1 MPLSECGPVRVGN
14 PARMGRVTD
23 FSPAPKTPT
32 ASPQQVGYR
41 PNPHAEDIATAT
53 WWRIA
58 ARLPRT
64 LGAAVR
70 LGWAADRPAM
80 LWLGLCQ
87 LVVAASAAVALAALP
102 GAMNQLFS
110 GGHVAARV
118 TAAAPALFV
127 AAVATAVRAGADALV
142 VYAATRLAP
151 EVATEADLQILAA
164 APQVELEAY
173 DRPGFTD
180 RLQAAGKGAE
190 ATEDLIGDSQAMV
203 SALAQLVAAASV
215 LTVLH
220 PMLLPLLLMAVV
232 PKGAAAVTTARIQH
246 RADFQNISDN
256 HLRYLL
262 RYYSTDRRTAAE
274 VRAATMAGFLT
285 TWYREITDRIKA
297 THRAAAP
304 RVLRVTLLGSA
315 LSGLML
321 ATTWA
326 ALGWLAATG
335 RMDLAIAATAVVAV
349 RTSTGALTSLVM
361 AAARTFRTSLY
372 LEDWQSFLHR
382 TKALRAERGTKTL
395 PAGAPAEIEAKN
407 VTYAYPGADAPAVDQ
422 VTLTLRQGELIALV
436 GENGSGKTTL
446 SRLLTGLYLPTSGVV
461 TWDGTDLAE
470 ADPAGVWAQ
479 VGLVPQDYTRWPM
492 DLRANIHLGQPRADD
507 DAPLLRAASA
517 AGADSVIE
525 KAPYGLDTL
534 VASSNW
540 GGTDLSGGQWQRIA
554 VARAFYRDAAV
565 LMLDEP
571 TSAMDPRAEH
581 LVIRR
586 FKQLAEGKAAVFV
599 THNLE
604 NARIADRVIVL
615 DGGRIVESGTSDSL
629 LDASGLFAEL
639 YKLAQDR

>member
-1 MPLSECGPVRVGN
+1 M
-14 PARMGRVTD
+14 TD
-23 FSPAPKTPT
+23 SSPAPKTPA

-41 PNPHAEDIATAT
+41 PDAHAEDIATAT
-53 WWRIA
+53 WWRMA
-58 ARLPRT
+58 ARLPHT
-64 LGAAVR
+64 LAAAVR

-87 LVVAASAAVALAALP
+87 LVVAISSAIALAALP
-102 GAMNQLFS
+102 GAMNHLFN
-110 GGHVAARV
+110 GGDVAQRV
-118 TAAAPALFV
+118 TAAVPRLIV
-127 AAVATAVRAGADALV
+127 AAAATAVRAGADALA
-142 VYAATRLAP
+142 VYASTRLAP

-190 ATEDLIGDSQAMV
+190 ATEDLIGDAQAMV
-203 SALAQLVAAASV
+203 SALAQLAAAACV

-220 PMLLPLLLMAVV
+220 PLLLPLLLLAVV

-274 VRAATMAGFLT
+274 VRAATMGGFLT
-285 TWYREITDRIKA
+285 SWYREITDRIKA

-304 RVLRVTLLGSA
+304 HVLKVNLAGSA

-321 ATTWA
+321 SLTWA

-335 RMDLAIAATAVVAV
+335 RMNLAVAATAVVAV

-372 LEDWQSFLHR
+372 LEDWQSFLR
-382 TKALRAERGTKTL
+382 RAKALRATRGTTVI
-395 PAGAPAEIEAKN
+395 PAGAPAVIKATDA
-407 VTYAYPGADAPAVDQ
+407 TYTYPGADAPAVNS
-422 VTLTLRQGELIALV
+422 VSLTLRQGELIALV

-446 SRLLTGLYLPTSGVV
+446 SRLLTGLYLPTSGTV
-461 TWDGTDLAE
+461 TWDGTDLAD
-470 ADPAGVWAQ
+470 ADPASVWSK

-492 DLRANIHLGQPRADD
+492 DLRANIHLGQPRASDD
-507 DAPLLRAASA
+507 GPLLQAARA
-517 AGADSVIE
+517 AGADSVID

-554 VARAFYRDAAV
+554 VARAFYRDAAM

-586 FKQLAEGKAAVFV
+586 FKQLAAGKAAVFV
-599 THNLE
+599 THNLD
-604 NARIADRVIVL
+604 NARIADRIIVL
-615 DGGRIVESGTSDSL
+615 DRGRIVESGTFDAL
-629 LDASGLFAEL
+629 LNAAGLFAEL

>member
-1 MPLSECGPVRVGN
+1 
-14 PARMGRVTD
+14 MGRVTD
-23 FSPAPKTPT
+23 SSPAPKPPT
-32 ASPQQVGYR
+32 APQQQVGYR
-41 PNPHAEDIATAT
+41 ADPHAEDIATAT
-53 WWRIA
+53 WWRMA
-58 ARLPRT
+58 SRLPHT
-64 LGAAVR
+64 LAAAVR

-80 LWLGLCQ
+80 LWLGFTQ
-87 LVVAASAAVALAALP
+87 LVVAVSAAVALAALP
-102 GAMNQLFS
+102 GAMNHLFS
-110 GGHVAARV
+110 GGDVAERV
-118 TAAAPALFV
+118 QAATPALVV
-127 AAVATAVRAGADALV
+127 AAVATAVRAGADALA
-142 VYAATRLAP
+142 VYAAARLAP

-190 ATEDLIGDSQAMV
+190 ATEDLIGDAQAMV

-220 PMLLPLLLMAVV
+220 PLLLPLLLLAVV
-232 PKGAAAVTTARIQH
+232 PKGAAAVTTARIKH

-274 VRAATMAGFLT
+274 VRAATMSGFLT
-285 TWYREITDRIKA
+285 TWYRQITDRVKA

-304 RVLRVTLLGSA
+304 RVLRVTLAGSA
-315 LSGLML
+315 ASGLML

-335 RMDLAIAATAVVAV
+335 RMDLAVAATAVVAV

-372 LEDWQSFLHR
+372 LEDWQSFLR
-382 TKALRAERGTKTL
+382 RAKALRAERGTRAI
-395 PAGAPAEIEAKN
+395 PAGAPAEIEAKDI
-407 VTYAYPGADAPAVDQ
+407 TYAYPGAHIPAVDG
-422 VTLTLRQGELIALV
+422 VSLTLRRGELIALV

-446 SRLLTGLYLPTSGVV
+446 SRLLTGLYLPTTGTVA
-461 TWDGTDLAE
+461 WDGTDLAE
-470 ADPAGVWAQ
+470 AEPTGVWSK

-507 DAPLLRAASA
+507 DTLLLQAACA
-517 AGADSVIE
+517 AGADSVID

-586 FKQLAEGKAAVFV
+586 FKELAAGKAAVFV
-599 THNLE
+599 THNLD
-604 NARIADRVIVL
+604 NARIADRIVVL
-615 DGGRIVESGTSDSL
+615 DRGRIVETGTFESL
-629 LDASGLFAEL
+629 LDAAGLFAEL

>member
-1 MPLSECGPVRVGN
+1 M
-14 PARMGRVTD
+14 TD
-23 FSPAPKTPT
+23 SSTAPQ
-32 ASPQQVGYR
+32 ASAAPRQQVGYR
-41 PNPHAEDIATAT
+41 ADPHAEDIASAT
-53 WWRIA
+53 WWRMA
-58 ARLPRT
+58 SRLPHT
-64 LGAAVR
+64 LAAAVR

-80 LWLGLCQ
+80 LWLGFTQ
-87 LVVAASAAVALAALP
+87 VVVAVSAAVALAALP
-102 GAMNQLFS
+102 GAMNHLLS
-110 GGHVAARV
+110 GGDTAARV
-118 TAAAPALFV
+118 TAAAPALVV
-127 AAVATAVRAGADALV
+127 AAVAAAVRAGADALA
-142 VYAATRLAP
+142 VYAAARLAP
-151 EVATEADLQILAA
+151 EVATEADLQILAV

-190 ATEDLIGDSQAMV
+190 ATEDLIGDAQAMV
-203 SALAQLVAAASV
+203 SALAQLAAAALV

-220 PMLLPLLLMAVV
+220 PVLLPLLVLAVV

-246 RADFQNISDN
+246 RADFQNIADN

-274 VRAATMAGFLT
+274 VRAATMSGFLT
-285 TWYREITDRIKA
+285 SWYREVTGRIKA

-304 RVLRVTLLGSA
+304 RVLRVTLAGA
-315 LSGLML
+315 AASGLML
-321 ATTWA
+321 ALTWA

-335 RMDLAIAATAVVAV
+335 RMDLAVAATAVIAV
-349 RTSTGALTSLVM
+349 RMSTGALTSVVM

-372 LEDWQSFLHR
+372 LEDWQSFLR
-382 TKALRAERGTKTL
+382 RAKALCAGRGTTSI
-395 PAGAPAEIEAKN
+395 PAGAPHVIEAKN
-407 VTYAYPGADAPAVDQ
+407 ISYAYPGSGALAVDG
-422 VTLTLRQGELIALV
+422 VSLTLRRGELIALV

-446 SRLLTGLYLPTSGVV
+446 SRLLTGLYLPTSGTVA
-461 TWDGTDLAE
+461 WDGTDLAE
-470 ADPAGVWAQ
+470 ADPAGVWSK

-492 DLRANIHLGQPRADD
+492 DLRANIHLGQPRTTDD
-507 DAPLLRAASA
+507 TVLLEAARA
-517 AGADSVIE
+517 AGADSVID

-586 FKQLAEGKAAVFV
+586 FKELAAGKAAVFV
-599 THNLE
+599 THNLD
-604 NARIADRVIVL
+604 NARIADRIIVL
-615 DGGRIVESGTSDSL
+615 DRGRIVETGTFQSL
-629 LDASGLFAEL
+629 LDTAGLFAEL

>member
-1 MPLSECGPVRVGN
+1 M
-14 PARMGRVTD
+14 TD
-23 FSPAPKTPT
+23 SSPAPQAAAAPR
-32 ASPQQVGYR
+32 QQVGYR
-41 PNPHAEDIATAT
+41 ADPHAEDIATAT
-53 WWRIA
+53 WWRMA
-58 ARLPRT
+58 SRLPHT
-64 LGAAVR
+64 LAAAVR

-80 LWLGLCQ
+80 FWLGCTQ
-87 LVVAASAAVALAALP
+87 VVVAVAAAVALGALP
-102 GAMNQLFS
+102 GAMNHLLA
-110 GGHVAARV
+110 GGDAAGRV
-118 TAAAPALFV
+118 VAAAPALVV
-127 AAVATAVRAGADALV
+127 AAVAAAVRAGADALA
-142 VYAATRLAP
+142 VYAAARLAP
-151 EVATEADLQILAA
+151 EVATEADLQILAV

-190 ATEDLIGDSQAMV
+190 ATEDLIGDAQAMV
-203 SALAQLVAAASV
+203 SALAQLAAAALV

-220 PMLLPLLLMAVV
+220 PVLLPLLVLAVV

-246 RADFQNISDN
+246 RADFQNVADN

-274 VRAATMAGFLT
+274 VRAATMSGFLT
-285 TWYREITDRIKA
+285 SWYREVTGRIKA
-297 THRAAAP
+297 THRQAAP
-304 RVLRVTLLGSA
+304 RVLRVTLAGA
-315 LSGLML
+315 AASGLML
-321 ATTWA
+321 ALTWA

-335 RMDLAIAATAVVAV
+335 RMDLAVAATAVIAV
-349 RTSTGALTSLVM
+349 RMSTGALTSVVM

-372 LEDWQSFLHR
+372 LEDWQSFLR
-382 TKALRAERGTKTL
+382 RAKALRAGRGTTVI
-395 PAGAPAEIEAKN
+395 PAGAPHVIEAKDI
-407 VTYAYPGADAPAVDQ
+407 TYAYPGSGAPAVDG
-422 VTLTLRQGELIALV
+422 VSLTLRRGELIALV

-446 SRLLTGLYLPTSGVV
+446 SRLLTGLYLPTSGTVA
-461 TWDGTDLAE
+461 WDGTDLAE
-470 ADPAGVWAQ
+470 ADPAGVWSK

-492 DLRANIHLGQPRADD
+492 DLRANIHLGQPRTTDD
-507 DAPLLRAASA
+507 TVLLEAARA
-517 AGADSVIE
+517 AGADSVID

-586 FKQLAEGKAAVFV
+586 FKELAAGKAAMFV
-599 THNLE
+599 THNLD
-604 NARIADRVIVL
+604 NARIADRIIVL
-615 DGGRIVESGTSDSL
+615 DRGRIVETGTFQSL
-629 LDASGLFAEL
+629 LDTAGLFAEL

>member
-1 MPLSECGPVRVGN
+1 
-14 PARMGRVTD
+14 VTD
-23 FSPAPKTPT
+23 SSPAPKTPT

-41 PNPHAEDIATAT
+41 PDPHAEDIATAT
-53 WWRIA
+53 WWRMA
-58 ARLPRT
+58 SRLPHT
-64 LGAAVR
+64 LAAAGR

-87 LVVAASAAVALAALP
+87 LVVAASAAIALAALP
-102 GAMNQLFS
+102 GAMNHLL
-110 GGHVAARV
+110 GGGDVAERV
-118 TAAAPALFV
+118 TAAAPALIV
-127 AAVATAVRAGADALV
+127 AAVATAVRAGADALA

-190 ATEDLIGDSQAMV
+190 ATEDLIGDAQAMV

-220 PMLLPLLLMAVV
+220 PQLLPLLLLAVV

-274 VRAATMAGFLT
+274 VRAATMASFLH

-321 ATTWA
+321 SLTWA

-335 RMDLAIAATAVVAV
+335 RMDLAVAATAVVAV
-349 RTSTGALTSLVM
+349 RTSTGALTSLVL

-372 LEDWQSFLHR
+372 LEDWQSFLR
-382 TKALRAERGTKTL
+382 RAKALRAERGTKKL
-395 PAGAPAEIEAKN
+395 PARAPAEIGAKDA
-407 VTYAYPGADAPAVDQ
+407 TYTYPGADTPAVDG
-422 VTLTLRQGELIALV
+422 VSLTLQQGELIALV

-446 SRLLTGLYLPTSGVV
+446 SRLLTGLYLPSSGSV

-470 ADPAGVWAQ
+470 ADPASVWSK

-492 DLRANIHLGQPRADD
+492 DLRANIHLGQPRAAD
-507 DAPLLRAASA
+507 DAPLLEAARA
-517 AGADSVIE
+517 AGADSVID

-554 VARAFYRDAAV
+554 VARAFYRDAAM

-586 FKQLAEGKAAVFV
+586 FKQLAAGRAAVFV

-604 NARIADRVIVL
+604 NARIADRILVL
-615 DGGRIVESGTSDSL
+615 DRGRIVESGTFDSL

>member
-1 MPLSECGPVRVGN
+1 M
-14 PARMGRVTD
+14 TD
-23 FSPAPKTPT
+23 SSPAPKPSS

-41 PNPHAEDIATAT
+41 PDPHAEDIATAT
-53 WWRIA
+53 WWRMA

-64 LGAAVR
+64 LAAAVR
-70 LGWAADRPAM
+70 LGWAADRSAM

-102 GAMNQLFS
+102 DAMNHLFS
-110 GGHVAARV
+110 GGDVAERV
-118 TAAAPALFV
+118 TAAAPALIV
-127 AAVATAVRAGADALV
+127 AAVATAMRAGADALA
-142 VYAATRLAP
+142 VYAAARLSP

-164 APQVELEAY
+164 TPQVELEAY

-190 ATEDLIGDSQAMV
+190 ATEDLIGDAQALV
-203 SALAQLVAAASV
+203 SALAQLIAAASV

-220 PMLLPLLLMAVV
+220 PMLLPLLILAVV

-262 RYYSTDRRTAAE
+262 RYYSTDRRTAVE
-274 VRAATMAGFLT
+274 VRAATMASFLQS
-285 TWYREITDRIKA
+285 WYRQITDRIKA

-304 RVLRVTLLGSA
+304 RVLRVTLLGA
-315 LSGLML
+315 AASGLML
-321 ATTWA
+321 AATWA
-326 ALGWLAATG
+326 TLGWLAATG
-335 RMDLAIAATAVVAV
+335 RMDLAVAATAVVAV

-361 AAARTFRTSLY
+361 AAARMFRTSLY
-372 LEDWQSFLHR
+372 LEDWQSFLR
-382 TKALRAERGTKTL
+382 RAKALRATRGSACI
-395 PAGAPAEIEAKN
+395 PARAPAEIHAKD
-407 VTYAYPGADAPAVDQ
+407 VTYTYPGADAPAVDG
-422 VTLTLRQGELIALV
+422 VSLTLRQGELIALV

-446 SRLLTGLYLPTSGVV
+446 SRLLTGLYLSSSGTV
-461 TWDGTDLAE
+461 TWDGIDLAE
-470 ADPAGVWAQ
+470 VDPSNVWSQ

-492 DLRANIHLGQPRADD
+492 DLRANIHLGQPRAGD
-507 DAPLLRAASA
+507 DAPLLEAARA
-517 AGADSVIE
+517 AGADSVID
-525 KAPYGLDTL
+525 KTPYGLDTL

-554 VARAFYRDAAV
+554 VARAFYRDAAM

-586 FKQLAEGKAAVFV
+586 FKQLSVGKAAIFV

-604 NARIADRVIVL
+604 NARIADRIIVL
-615 DGGRIVESGTSDSL
+615 DGGRIAESGTFESL

>member
-1 MPLSECGPVRVGN
+1 M
-14 PARMGRVTD
+14 TD
-23 FSPAPKTPT
+23 SSPAPRPPT
-32 ASPQQVGYR
+32 APPQQVGYR
-41 PNPHAEDIATAT
+41 PDPHAEDIASAT
-53 WWRIA
+53 WWRMA

-64 LGAAVR
+64 LAAAVR

-102 GAMNQLFS
+102 GAMNHLFS
-110 GGHVAARV
+110 GGDVAARV
-118 TAAAPALFV
+118 TAATPALVV
-127 AAVATAVRAGADALV
+127 AAVATAVRAGADALA
-142 VYAATRLAP
+142 VYAATRLGP

-164 APQVELEAY
+164 APRVELEAY

-190 ATEDLIGDSQAMV
+190 ATEDLIGDAQAML

-220 PMLLPLLLMAVV
+220 PLLLPLLLLAVV
-232 PKGAAAVTTARIQH
+232 PKGAAAVATARIKH

-274 VRAATMAGFLT
+274 VRAATMSGFLQR
-285 TWYREITDRIKA
+285 WYREITDRIKA

-304 RVLRVTLLGSA
+304 RVLRVTLAGSA
-315 LSGLML
+315 VSGLML
-321 ATTWA
+321 AATWA
-326 ALGWLAATG
+326 ALGWLAASG
-335 RMDLAIAATAVVAV
+335 RMDLAVAATAVVAV

-361 AAARTFRTSLY
+361 AAARMFRTGLY
-372 LEDWQSFLHR
+372 LEDWQAFLR
-382 TKALRAERGTKTL
+382 RATALRAERGTRQL
-395 PAGAPAEIEAKN
+395 AAGAPTVIEAAN
-407 VTYAYPGADAPAVDQ
+407 VTYAYPGAAAPAVDS
-422 VTLTLRQGELIALV
+422 VSLTLRRGELIALV

-446 SRLLTGLYLPTSGVV
+446 SRLLTGLYLPTSGSV

-470 ADPAGVWAQ
+470 ADPAGVWSK

-507 DAPLLRAASA
+507 DGPLLAAARA
-517 AGADSVIE
+517 AGADSVID
-525 KAPYGLDTL
+525 KSPYGLDTL

-554 VARAFYRDAAV
+554 VARAFYRDAAM

-571 TSAMDPRAEH
+571 TSAMDPRAEN

-586 FKQLAEGKAAVFV
+586 FRQLAEGKAAVFV

-615 DGGRIVESGTSDSL
+615 DHGRVVESGTFDSL
-629 LDASGLFAEL
+629 LDAAGLFAEL

>member
-1 MPLSECGPVRVGN
+1 M
-14 PARMGRVTD
+14 
-23 FSPAPKTPT
+23 
-32 ASPQQVGYR
+32 
-41 PNPHAEDIATAT
+41 
-53 WWRIA
+53 A

-64 LGAAVR
+64 LAAAVR

-102 GAMNQLFS
+102 GAMNHLFS
-110 GGHVAARV
+110 GGDVAARV
-118 TAAAPALFV
+118 TAATPALVV
-127 AAVATAVRAGADALV
+127 AGLATAVRAGADAFA
-142 VYAATRLAP
+142 VYAAARLAP
-151 EVATEADLQILAA
+151 EVATEADLQILAV

-190 ATEDLIGDSQAMV
+190 ATEDLIGDAQGMV

-220 PMLLPLLLMAVV
+220 PLLLPLLLLAVV
-232 PKGAAAVTTARIQH
+232 PKGAAAVTTARIKH

-274 VRAATMAGFLT
+274 VRAATMSGFLT

-297 THRAAAP
+297 THRAVAP
-304 RVLRVTLLGSA
+304 RVLRVTLAGSA
-315 LSGLML
+315 VGGLML
-321 ATTWA
+321 AATWA

-335 RMDLAIAATAVVAV
+335 RMDLAVAATAVVAV

-372 LEDWQSFLHR
+372 LEDWQSFLR
-382 TKALRAERGTKTL
+382 RAKALCAERGTEAI
-395 PAGAPAEIEAKN
+395 PAGAPAEIKARD
-407 VTYAYPGADAPAVDQ
+407 VTYAYPGADAPAVDG
-422 VTLTLRQGELIALV
+422 VSLTLRQGELIALV

-446 SRLLTGLYLPTSGVV
+446 SRLLTGLYLPGSGTV
-461 TWDGTDLAE
+461 TWDGINLAE
-470 ADPAGVWAQ
+470 AEPTSVWSK

-492 DLRANIHLGQPRADD
+492 DLRANIHLGRPRADD
-507 DAPLLRAASA
+507 DTPLLQAARA
-517 AGADSVIE
+517 AGADSVID

-534 VASSNW
+534 VAGSNW

-586 FKQLAEGKAAVFV
+586 FKELAEGKAAVFV

-604 NARIADRVIVL
+604 NARIADRIVVL
-615 DGGRIVESGTSDSL
+615 DGGRIVETGTFESL
-629 LDASGLFAEL
+629 LHRAGLFAEL
-639 YKLAQDR
+639 YKLSQDR

>member
-1 MPLSECGPVRVGN
+1 M
-14 PARMGRVTD
+14 TD
-23 FSPAPKTPT
+23 SSPAPQAP
-32 ASPQQVGYR
+32 AAPRQQVGYR
-41 PNPHAEDIATAT
+41 ADPHAEDIARAT
-53 WWRIA
+53 WWRMA
-58 ARLPRT
+58 SRLPHT
-64 LGAAVR
+64 LTAAVR

-80 LWLGLCQ
+80 LWLGFTQ
-87 LVVAASAAVALAALP
+87 VVVAVSAAVALGALP
-102 GAMNQLFS
+102 GAMNHLLA
-110 GGHVAARV
+110 GEDAAARV
-118 TAAAPALFV
+118 TAAAPALVV
-127 AAVATAVRAGADALV
+127 AAVAAAVRAGADALA
-142 VYAATRLAP
+142 VYAAARLAP
-151 EVATEADLQILAA
+151 EVATEADLQILAV

-190 ATEDLIGDSQAMV
+190 ATEDLIGDAQAMV
-203 SALAQLVAAASV
+203 SALAQLAAAALV

-220 PMLLPLLLMAVV
+220 PVLLPLLVLAVV

-246 RADFQNISDN
+246 RADFQNIADN

-274 VRAATMAGFLT
+274 VRAATMSGFLIS
-285 TWYREITDRIKA
+285 WYREVTGRIKA

-304 RVLRVTLLGSA
+304 RVLRVTLAGAA
-315 LSGLML
+315 LSGMML
-321 ATTWA
+321 ALTWA

-335 RMDLAIAATAVVAV
+335 RMDLAVAATAVIAV
-349 RTSTGALTSLVM
+349 RMSTGALTSVVM

-372 LEDWQSFLHR
+372 LEDWQSFLR
-382 TKALRAERGTKTL
+382 RANTLRAGRGTTVIT
-395 PAGAPAEIEAKN
+395 AGAPHVIEAKDI
-407 VTYAYPGADAPAVDQ
+407 TYAYPGAGAPAVDG
-422 VTLTLRQGELIALV
+422 VSLTLRRGELIALV

-446 SRLLTGLYLPTSGVV
+446 SRLLTGLYLPTSGTVA
-461 TWDGTDLAE
+461 WDGTDLAE
-470 ADPAGVWAQ
+470 ADPAGVWSK

-492 DLRANIHLGQPRADD
+492 DLRANIHLGQPRTTDD
-507 DAPLLRAASA
+507 TVLLEAARA
-517 AGADSVIE
+517 AGADSVID

-586 FKQLAEGKAAVFV
+586 FKELAAGKAAVFV
-599 THNLE
+599 THNLD
-604 NARIADRVIVL
+604 NARIADRIIVL
-615 DGGRIVESGTSDSL
+615 DRGRIVETGTFPSL
-629 LDASGLFAEL
+629 LDAAGLFAEL

>member
-1 MPLSECGPVRVGN
+1 MTQS
-14 PARMGRVTD
+14 
-23 FSPAPKTPT
+23 SPAPK
-32 ASPQQVGYR
+32 ASGSPQQVGYQSD
-41 PNPHAEDIATAT
+41 PHFEDIANAS
-53 WWRIA
+53 WWRMA

-64 LGAAVR
+64 LASAAR

-87 LVVAASAAVALAALP
+87 LVVAVASAVALGALP
-102 GAMNQLFS
+102 SAMNHLFA
-110 GGHVAARV
+110 GGQVADRV
-118 TAAAPALFV
+118 SAATPALIV
-127 AAVATAVRAGADALV
+127 VAVATGVRAGADALA
-142 VYAATRLAP
+142 VYASARLSP

-164 APQVELEAY
+164 APEVELEAY

-190 ATEDLIGDSQAMV
+190 ATENLIGDAQALV

-220 PMLLPLLLMAVV
+220 PLLLPLLVLAVV
-232 PKGAAAVTTARIQH
+232 PKGAAAITTARIQH
-246 RADFQNISDN
+246 RADYQNISDN

-274 VRAATMAGFLT
+274 VRATTMAGFLT

-304 RVLRVTLLGSA
+304 RILQVTLLGSA
-315 LSGLML
+315 VSGLML
-321 ATTWA
+321 GATWA

-335 RMDLAIAATAVVAV
+335 RMDLAIAATAVIAV

-361 AAARTFRTSLY
+361 AAARLFRTSLY
-372 LEDWQSFLHR
+372 LDDWQAFLR
-382 TKALRAERGTKTL
+382 RAKALRAVRGTTQL
-395 PAGAPAEIEAKN
+395 PAGAPAEIRAEN
-407 VTYAYPGADAPAVDQ
+407 VSYIYPGADTPAVDG
-422 VTLTLRQGELIALV
+422 VSLTLRRGELIALV

-446 SRLLTGLYLPTSGVV
+446 SALLTGLRVAKGGTV

-470 ADPAGVWAQ
+470 ADPPSVWSK

-492 DLRANIHLGQPRADD
+492 DLRANIHLGQPRTED
-507 DAPLLRAASA
+507 DAHLLEAAKA
-517 AGADSVIE
+517 AGADSVIN
-525 KAPYGLDTL
+525 KVPYGLETL

-554 VARAFYRDAAV
+554 VARAFYRDAAM

-586 FKQLAEGKAAVFV
+586 FKELAAGKAAVFV

-604 NARIADRVIVL
+604 NARIADRIIVL
-615 DGGRIVESGTSDSL
+615 DGGRVREEGDWQTLMDL
-629 LDASGLFAEL
+629 GGLFAEL

>member
-1 MPLSECGPVRVGN
+1 M
-14 PARMGRVTD
+14 TD
-23 FSPAPKTPT
+23 SSPAPKTPT

-41 PNPHAEDIATAT
+41 PDPHAEDIATAT
-53 WWRIA
+53 WWRMA
-58 ARLPRT
+58 SRLPHT
-64 LGAAVR
+64 LAAAGR

-87 LVVAASAAVALAALP
+87 LVVAASAAIALAALP
-102 GAMNQLFS
+102 GAMNHLL
-110 GGHVAARV
+110 GGGDVAERV
-118 TAAAPALFV
+118 TAAAPALIV
-127 AAVATAVRAGADALV
+127 AAVATAVRAGADALA

-190 ATEDLIGDSQAMV
+190 ATEDLIGDAQAMV

-220 PMLLPLLLMAVV
+220 PQLLPLLLLAVV

-274 VRAATMAGFLT
+274 VRAATMASFLH

-321 ATTWA
+321 SLTWA

-335 RMDLAIAATAVVAV
+335 RMDLAVAATAVVAV
-349 RTSTGALTSLVM
+349 RTSTGALTSLVL

-372 LEDWQSFLHR
+372 LEDWQSFLR
-382 TKALRAERGTKTL
+382 RAKALRAERGTKKL
-395 PAGAPAEIEAKN
+395 PARAPAEIGAKDA
-407 VTYAYPGADAPAVDQ
+407 TYTYPGADTPAVDG
-422 VTLTLRQGELIALV
+422 VSLTLQQGELIALV

-446 SRLLTGLYLPTSGVV
+446 SRLLTGLYLPSSGSV

-470 ADPAGVWAQ
+470 ADPASVWSK

-492 DLRANIHLGQPRADD
+492 DLRANIHLGQPRAAD
-507 DAPLLRAASA
+507 DAPLLEAARA
-517 AGADSVIE
+517 AGADSVID

-554 VARAFYRDAAV
+554 VARAFYRDAAM

-586 FKQLAEGKAAVFV
+586 FKQLAAGRAAVFV

-604 NARIADRVIVL
+604 NARIADRILVL
-615 DGGRIVESGTSDSL
+615 DRGRIVESGTFDSL

>member
-1 MPLSECGPVRVGN
+1 M
-14 PARMGRVTD
+14 TD
-23 FSPAPKTPT
+23 SSPAPQ
-32 ASPQQVGYR
+32 ASAAPRQQVGYR
-41 PNPHAEDIATAT
+41 ADPHAEDIASAT
-53 WWRIA
+53 WWRMA
-58 ARLPRT
+58 SRLPHT
-64 LGAAVR
+64 LAAAAR

-80 LWLGLCQ
+80 LWLGMCQ
-87 LVVAASAAVALAALP
+87 LAVAVAAAVALGALP
-102 GAMNQLFS
+102 GAMNHLLS
-110 GGHVAARV
+110 GGDAAGRV
-118 TAAAPALFV
+118 VAAAPALVV
-127 AAVATAVRAGADALV
+127 AAVAAAVRAGADALA
-142 VYAATRLAP
+142 VYAAARLAP
-151 EVATEADLQILAA
+151 EVATEADLQILAV

-190 ATEDLIGDSQAMV
+190 ATEDLIGDAQAMV
-203 SALAQLVAAASV
+203 SALAQLAAAALV

-220 PMLLPLLLMAVV
+220 PVLLPLLVLAVV

-246 RADFQNISDN
+246 RADFQNIADN

-274 VRAATMAGFLT
+274 VRAATMSGFLT
-285 TWYREITDRIKA
+285 SWYREVTGRIKA

-304 RVLRVTLLGSA
+304 RVLRVTLAGA
-315 LSGLML
+315 AASGLML
-321 ATTWA
+321 ALTWA

-335 RMDLAIAATAVVAV
+335 RMDLAVAATAVIAV
-349 RTSTGALTSLVM
+349 RMSTGALTSVVM

-372 LEDWQSFLHR
+372 LEDWQSFLR
-382 TKALRAERGTKTL
+382 RANTLRAERGTTAI
-395 PAGAPAEIEAKN
+395 PAGAPCVIEAKN
-407 VTYAYPGADAPAVDQ
+407 ISYAYPGAGAPAVDG
-422 VTLTLRQGELIALV
+422 VSLTLRRGELIALV

-446 SRLLTGLYLPTSGVV
+446 SRLLTGLYLPTTGTVA
-461 TWDGTDLAE
+461 WDGTDLAE
-470 ADPAGVWAQ
+470 ADPAGVWSK

-492 DLRANIHLGQPRADD
+492 DLRANIHLGQPRTTDD
-507 DAPLLRAASA
+507 TVLLEAARA
-517 AGADSVIE
+517 AGADSVID

-586 FKQLAEGKAAVFV
+586 FKELAAGKAAVFV
-599 THNLE
+599 THNLD
-604 NARIADRVIVL
+604 NARIADRIIVL
-615 DGGRIVESGTSDSL
+615 DRGRIVETGTFQSL
-629 LDASGLFAEL
+629 LDTAGLFAEL